1 MRTLWA
7 DLPAP
12 VRAAVTAHTG
22 PVTTAYDIAYGYNCQ
37 AAAILATPG
46 GRVFVKGVAGRSSGH
61 DQEAATAP
69 HTAGVGPELH
79 WRAEADGWDLIAFT
93 AIDGRHADLGP
104 GSPDLLAVAELLA
117 AASVLDAPGLTL
129 PAWADQWAAVAAPE
143 ERALLTGGQLVHGD
157 INPHNLLVN
166 SRAWLVDWAMP
177 SRGPGW
183 ADTAEAAVR
192 LMEDGHTA
200 VDACRWADAVP
211 AWRAA
216 DPDAV
221 AMWCEV
227 RCRALTAAVGE
238 HGARHSNARHRALA
252 GEVRA
257 AVRR

>member
-1 MRTLWA
+1 VIRDPDAL
-7 DLPAP
+7 
-12 VRAAVTAHTG
+12 
-22 PVTTAYDIAYGYNCQ
+22 
-37 AAAILATPG
+37 
-46 GRVFVKGVAGRSSGH
+46 RVVY
-61 DQEAATAP
+61 
-69 HTAGVGPELH
+69 
-79 WRAEADGWDLIAFT
+79 
-93 AIDGRHADLGP
+93 
-104 GSPDLLAVAELLA
+104 
-117 AASVLDAPGLTL
+117 APGLIL
-129 PAWADQWAAVAAPE
+129 PAWADQWAAVATPD
-143 ERALLTGGQLVHGD
+143 ERALLAGGQLVHGD

-166 SRAWLVDWAMP
+166 GRAWLVDWAMP

-200 VDACRWADAVP
+200 RDACRWADAVP

-221 AMWCEV
+221 AVWCEV

-252 GEVRA
+252 AEVRA

>member
-7 DLPAP
+7 DLPAA

-22 PVTTAYDIAYGYNCQ
+22 PVTAARDVPYGYNCQ
-37 AAAILATPG
+37 TAAVLTTSVLK
-46 GRVFVKGVAGRSSGH
+46 VFVKGNSAHSDDHGREVAV
-61 DQEAATAP
+61 AP
-69 HTAGVGPELH
+69 HTAGVGPQVR
-79 WRAEADGWDLIAFT
+79 WRTEADGWDLIAFD
-93 AIDGRHADLGP
+93 AVPGRHADLGP
-104 GSPDLLAVAELLA
+104 GSPDLLAVAEVLARSSMLA
-117 AASVLDAPGLTL
+117 APGRLS
-129 PAWADQWAAVAAPE
+129 AWADQWADVTTPD
-143 ERALLTGGQLVHGD
+143 ERALLSGSQLVHGD

-200 VDACRWADAVP
+200 RDACDWAGTVP
-211 AWRAA
+211 AWDAA

-221 AMWCEV
+221 AVWCEV
-227 RCRALTAAVGE
+227 RCRALAAAVGE
-238 HGARHSNARHRALA
+238 HGARHSNARHRALT